1 MVAGEIS
8 GDNLGTPLIQELLAR
23 TDASFVGVGGSG
35 MCGAGLTSWYDI
47 ERLTVNGL
55 PFGRVPDLYRIL
67 RDLESRFLADP
78 PDVFVGID
86 YNFFNLWLE
95 GLLRRA
101 GIPTV
106 HYVSPTV
113 WAWRRGRLRQ
123 IQRNVDLM
131 LTLYPF
137 EAPIYEEYGIG
148 VEFVGH
154 PRADQIAPDAGLQ
167 GRAAARAKLG
177 FKATDRVLAV
187 LPGSRSREVRLSGPT
202 FLAAAER
209 VRTEFPDL
217 QIAVPGANPERTRQI
232 RELLAGS
239 FPDLPARVF
248 DGDAESV
255 MLAADGV
262 LVNSGTATLEALLL
276 RRPMVMSYTLPG
288 LTYAIV
294 SRLVRTDRFAL
305 PNILAGKDVVPEF
318 IQHEA
323 TVPNLAAALSGML
336 ASGDDPGLMAEFD
349 AIHAQLRRNAGARAA
364 EAVLRVAGVQTGR
377 GVDDV

>member
-8 GDNLGTPLIQELLAR
+8 GDNLGTPLIREVLAR
-23 TDASFVGVGGSG
+23 TDASFVGVGGAG
-35 MCGAGLTSWYDI
+35 MCGAGLTSWYEI
-47 ERLTVNGL
+47 ERLAVNGL

-95 GLLRRA
+95 GLLRRV

-123 IQRNVDLM
+123 IRRNVDLM

-137 EAPIYEEYGIG
+137 EAPIYEQCGVG

-154 PRADQIAPDAGLQ
+154 PRADQIAPEAGSQ
-167 GRAAARAKLG
+167 GRAAARAELG
-177 FKATDRVLAV
+177 IAADARVLAV
-187 LPGSRSREVRLSGPT
+187 LPGSRSREVWLSGPT

-209 VRTEFPDL
+209 ARVEFPDL
-217 QIAVPGANPERTRQI
+217 VIAVPGANPERTHQI
-232 RELLAGS
+232 KTLLAES

-248 DGDAESV
+248 DGDAERV

-276 RRPMVMSYTLPG
+276 RRPMVMSYTLPA
-288 LTYAIV
+288 LSYAIV

-305 PNILAGKDVVPEF
+305 PNILAGRQLVPEF
-318 IQHEA
+318 IQHDA
-323 TVPNLAAALSGML
+323 TVDNLAGALSRML
-336 ASGDDPGLMAEFD
+336 ASADDPALMAEFET
-349 AIHAQLRRNAGARAA
+349 IHRQLRRNAGARAA
-364 EAVLRVAGVQTGR
+364 EAVLRVAGVQTEDGR
-377 GVDDV
+377 DDA